1 MPAAR
6 YSFQGSNFPTV
17 NNDQDPDALDTL
29 DALDVIRGHLAETHP
44 DLDTSG
50 LAVTGRLLR
59 AASRLDALRAE
70 RLQAHDLTVA
80 DFDVLATIRRRQGRT
95 GINPSTLQDA
105 VMISSGGM
113 TKRLDRLES
122 AGLVRR
128 KPDPEDRRGVI
139 VQLTRSGRRRID
151 AALVSLLERERE
163 DIETALP
170 NAADRDTLVGLLRP
184 VLRCL
189 EGEE

>member
-1 MPAAR
+1 MDD
-6 YSFQGSNFPTV
+6 G
-17 NNDQDPDALDTL
+17 DLDELDAL

-50 LAVTGRLLR
+50 LAITGRLLR
-59 AASRLDALRAE
+59 AASQLDALRAE

-95 GINPSTLQDA
+95 GINPSDLQDA

-122 AGLVRR
+122 AGLLRR
-128 KPDPEDRRGVI
+128 KPDPDDRRGVI

-151 AALVSLLERERE
+151 AALVGLLERERE
-163 DIETALP
+163 DMETALP
-170 NAADRDTLVGLLRP
+170 NAADRDTLAGLLRP
-184 VLRCL
+184 VLRYL
-189 EGEE
+189 EGED